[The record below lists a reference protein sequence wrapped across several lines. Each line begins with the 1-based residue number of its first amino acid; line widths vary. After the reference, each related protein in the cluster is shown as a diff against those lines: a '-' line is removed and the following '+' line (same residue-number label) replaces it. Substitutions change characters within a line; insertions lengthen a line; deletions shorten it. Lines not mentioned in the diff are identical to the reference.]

1 MRLPI
6 TRNTNAADCPIRQMS
21 LEMGKTV
28 DLTLPG
34 PRPYTIDDLDDD
46 VMWTPYPHTN
56 QNSYVEKP
64 SLLRFVTV
72 ELAYLAEILADISS
86 LLFDKAFDMGVD
98 DLWLAAERLYSR
110 LRIRLD
116 RLPDALEIDDLEVP
130 QALFVR

>member
-1 MRLPI
+1 
-6 TRNTNAADCPIRQMS
+6 
-21 LEMGKTV
+21 MGKTV